1 VSYEGSPYW
10 SSYESIKENIQYE
23 LRMKI
28 LSLIEEEI
36 RGAVLSGFPP
46 AFISGMDYAK
56 TLILDMQNK
65 TVDAVVQP
73 TLL

>member
-1 VSYEGSPYW
+1 MTYEGYAYW
-10 SSYESIKENIQYE
+10 SSYESTKENIQYE

-28 LSLIEEEI
+28 YSIIEEEI
-36 RGAVLSGFPP
+36 RGAVVSGFPP
-46 AFISGMDYAK
+46 AYISGMQYIK
-56 TLILDMQNK
+56 TLVLDMQNK

>member
-1 VSYEGSPYW
+1 MSYEESAYW
-10 SSYESIKENIQYE
+10 SNHESVKENIQYE

-28 LSLIEEEI
+28 FSLIEEEI

-46 AFISGMDYAK
+46 AYISGMDYAK
-56 TLILDMQNK
+56 TLVLDMQNK
-65 TVDAVVQP
+65 TIAAFVQP

>member
-10 SSYESIKENIQYE
+10 SNHESVKENIQYE

-28 LSLIEEEI
+28 SSLIEEEI
-36 RGAVLSGFPP
+36 KGAVLSGFPP
-46 AFISGMDYAK
+46 AYVNGMEYAK
-56 TLILDMQNK
+56 TLVLDMQNK

>member
-10 SSYESIKENIQYE
+10 SNYESVKENIQYE

-36 RGAVLSGFPP
+36 KGAVLSKFPP
-46 AFISGMDYAK
+46 AYISGMEYAK
-56 TLILDMQNK
+56 RLVLDMQNK
-65 TVDAVVQP
+65 KIDAVVQP

>member
-1 VSYEGSPYW
+1 VTYEGSEYW

-28 LSLIEEEI
+28 SSIIEEEI

-46 AFISGMDYAK
+46 AFISGMEYAK
-56 TLILDMQNK
+56 TLVLDMQNK
-65 TVDAVVQP
+65 TLDSIVQP

>member
-10 SSYESIKENIQYE
+10 SNHESVKENIQYE

-28 LSLIEEEI
+28 SSLIEEEI
-36 RGAVLSGFPP
+36 KGAVLSKFPP
-46 AFISGMDYAK
+46 AYISGMEYAK
-56 TLILDMQNK
+56 TLVLDMQNK
-65 TVDAVVQP
+65 KIDAVVQP

>member
-1 VSYEGSPYW
+1 VTYEGSEYW

-28 LSLIEEEI
+28 YSIIEEEI
-36 RGAVLSGFPP
+36 KGAVLSGFPP
-46 AFISGMDYAK
+46 AYISGMDYAK
-56 TLILDMQNK
+56 TLVLDMQNK
-65 TVDAVVQP
+65 TLDSVVQP

>member
-1 VSYEGSPYW
+1 MSYEGSEYW

-28 LSLIEEEI
+28 YSIIEEEI
-36 RGAVLSGFPP
+36 RGAVVSGFPP
-46 AFISGMDYAK
+46 AYISGMQYVK
-56 TLILDMQNK
+56 TLVLDMQNK
-65 TVDAVVQP
+65 TADTVVQP

>member
-10 SSYESIKENIQYE
+10 SNHESVKENIQYE

-28 LSLIEEEI
+28 SSLIEEEI
-36 RGAVLSGFPP
+36 KGAVLSGFPP
-46 AFISGMDYAK
+46 AYISGMEYAK
-56 TLILDMQNK
+56 KLVLDMQNK
-65 TVDAVVQP
+65 TTDAIVQP

>member
-1 VSYEGSPYW
+1 VTYEGSEYW

-28 LSLIEEEI
+28 SSIIEEEI

-46 AFISGMDYAK
+46 AFISGMEYAK
-56 TLILDMQNK
+56 TLVLDMQNK
-65 TVDAVVQP
+65 TLDSVVQP

>member
-1 VSYEGSPYW
+1 MTYEGSEYW

-28 LSLIEEEI
+28 SSIIEEEI

-46 AFISGMDYAK
+46 AFISGMEYAK
-56 TLILDMQNK
+56 TLVLDMQNK
-65 TVDAVVQP
+65 TLDSVVQP

>member
-1 VSYEGSPYW
+1 MSYEGSPYW

-46 AFISGMDYAK
+46 AFISGMDYTK
-56 TLILDMQNK
+56 TLVLDMQNK
-65 TVDAVVQP
+65 TVDPVVQP

>member
-10 SSYESIKENIQYE
+10 SNHESVKENIQYE

-28 LSLIEEEI
+28 SSLIEEEI
-36 RGAVLSGFPP
+36 KGAVLSKFPP
-46 AFISGMDYAK
+46 AYISGMEYAK
-56 TLILDMQNK
+56 TLVLDMQNK
-65 TVDAVVQP
+65 KIDSVVQP

>member
-1 VSYEGSPYW
+1 MSYEGSPYW
-10 SSYESIKENIQYE
+10 SNYESVKENIQYE

-28 LSLIEEEI
+28 SALIEEEI
-36 RGAVLSGFPP
+36 KRAVLSGFPP
-46 AFISGMDYAK
+46 AYISGMDYAK
-56 TLILDMQNK
+56 TLVLDMQNK

>member
-10 SSYESIKENIQYE
+10 SNHESVKENIQYE

-28 LSLIEEEI
+28 SSLIEEEI
-36 RGAVLSGFPP
+36 KGAVLSGYPP
-46 AFISGMDYAK
+46 AYVNGMEYAK
-56 TLILDMQNK
+56 TLVLDMQNK

>member
-65 TVDAVVQP
+65 TLDAVVQP

>member
-1 VSYEGSPYW
+1 VTYEGSEYW
-10 SSYESIKENIQYE
+10 SSYESTKENIQYE

-28 LSLIEEEI
+28 YSIIEEEI

-46 AFISGMDYAK
+46 AFISGMEYAK
-56 TLILDMQNK
+56 TLVLDMQNK
-65 TVDAVVQP
+65 KIDAVVQP

>member
-1 VSYEGSPYW
+1 MSYEGSPYW

-46 AFISGMDYAK
+46 AFVSGMDYAK

>member
-1 VSYEGSPYW
+1 MSYEGSPYW

-46 AFISGMDYAK
+46 AFVSGMDYAK

-65 TVDAVVQP
+65 TLDAVVQP

>member
-1 VSYEGSPYW
+1 MSYEGSPYW
-10 SSYESIKENIQYE
+10 NNHESIKENIQYE

-46 AFISGMDYAK
+46 AFISGMDYTK
-56 TLILDMQNK
+56 TLVLDMQNK
-65 TVDAVVQP
+65 TVDPVVQP

>member
-10 SSYESIKENIQYE
+10 SNHESVKENIQYE

-28 LSLIEEEI
+28 SSLIEEEI
-36 RGAVLSGFPP
+36 KGAVLSGYPP
-46 AFISGMDYAK
+46 AYVNGMEYAK
-56 TLILDMQNK
+56 TLVLDMQNK
-65 TVDAVVQP
+65 KIDAVVQP

>member
-46 AFISGMDYAK
+46 AFVSGMDYAK

-65 TVDAVVQP
+65 TLDAVVQP

>member
-1 VSYEGSPYW
+1 MSYEGSPYW
-10 SSYESIKENIQYE
+10 SNHESVKENIQYE

-36 RGAVLSGFPP
+36 KGAVLSKFPP
-46 AFISGMDYAK
+46 AYISGMEYAK
-56 TLILDMQNK
+56 TLVLDMQNK
-65 TVDAVVQP
+65 KIDAVVQP

>member
-10 SSYESIKENIQYE
+10 SNYESVKENIQYE

-36 RGAVLSGFPP
+36 KGAVLSKFPP
-46 AFISGMDYAK
+46 AYISGMEYAK
-56 TLILDMQNK
+56 KLVLDMQNK
-65 TVDAVVQP
+65 KIDAVVQP

>member
-46 AFISGMDYAK
+46 AFVSGMDYAK